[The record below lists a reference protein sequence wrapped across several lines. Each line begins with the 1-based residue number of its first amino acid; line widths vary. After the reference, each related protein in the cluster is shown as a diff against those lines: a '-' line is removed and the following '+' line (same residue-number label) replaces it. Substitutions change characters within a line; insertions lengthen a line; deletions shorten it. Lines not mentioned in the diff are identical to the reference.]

1 MHGHVG
7 QTVVYQRVAL
17 TGIYPQAA
25 GRADQH
31 GPEAEV
37 ELAERPLVLTPERG
51 HQRRVSHRGTPSR
64 HLAPARS
71 LMIHG
76 SPVVK
81 DESRSGRL
89 VAYDS

>member
-7 QTVVYQRVAL
+7 QAVVYQAVAFA
-17 TGIYPQAA
+17 GIDAQPA

-31 GPEAEV
+31 GPESEV
-37 ELAERPLVLTPERG
+37 ELAERRLVFTPERG
-51 HQRRVSHRGTPSR
+51 HQRRVSHSGTPPR

-71 LMIHG
+71 LMVHG

-81 DESRSGRL
+81 DDARSRFPT
-89 VAYDS
+89 